1 MDNKLKF
8 QQLECYKL
16 ATDEQKEKL
25 NKEQYFDLDKL
36 PGNQLQTEFVEYI
49 YYRGTQVSILTI
61 KRERHYF
68 NSLCEFFQKSSH
80 QENSLLDREK
90 DFWIK
95 QLKMWMIQNG
105 RALTKHKVTNIQTE
119 SVEKAALIRYFESL
133 LEFTLDR
140 SETNEL
146 AKDIW
151 HLERLP
157 LILRTNPIVNHK
169 TLNFRGIRQPDI
181 REEVK
186 KAIYHHLKTEALG
199 SIKRELSAMNK
210 FSKYL
215 DEKHSKISTCEEIDR
230 EIIEQFLINIKVESN
245 GGNGIRDDL
254 LKLRNVL
261 ETIGKIYDF
270 PHLTKL
276 FLKSDF
282 PPERKAEFKSYSDS
296 ELKRLNAQIVKM
308 EEQIA
313 RAMIIHQM
321 LGTRISDTLTL
332 RKDCLYKHDRQDMI
346 IIYQPKT
353 RRYEKP
359 ISRELAQLIGK
370 AVSYANEHYP
380 ESIYIFADENKPER
394 PISYQTLQDKVLRMI
409 YEKDIRDDSGN
420 LFGFGTH
427 MFRHCYGVKLT
438 ELHVDDW
445 TIAKLLGHKGVRS
458 VQYYR
463 KMSNQRMA
471 DETREVR
478 NFMSRLYWQV
488 WTDGEKNMSKYDK
501 MLELNK
507 RKSEEKVERAVLTIR
522 TMVLERE
529 KVSVPA
535 LMQKTGLS
543 RGFFYKNPIVR
554 GEIDAAME
562 QQAGMVDPRR
572 NIISQAMEAEMN
584 LLRQQLQKLK
594 SENEN
599 LIKENQKLKKAL
611 SKKELNLIKQ
621 I

>member
-1 MDNKLKF
+1 MYNKLKF

-36 PGNQLQTEFVEYI
+36 PENQLQTEFVEYI

-215 DEKHSKISTCEEIDR
+215 DEKHGRVKETEHTAETVIGSGQKPSAVTADR
-230 EIIEQFLINIKVESN
+230 RAKQEPVSVSQSQ
-245 GGNGIRDDL
+245 
-254 LKLRNVL
+254 
-261 ETIGKIYDF
+261 TQ
-270 PHLTKL
+270 
-276 FLKSDF
+276 
-282 PPERKAEFKSYSDS
+282 KAEPASRAKGEVKKSVLQSLKDFQAKAKAQEQNKTTEKS
-296 ELKRLNAQIVKM
+296 KTHKKGEVEL
-308 EEQIA
+308 
-313 RAMIIHQM
+313 
-321 LGTRISDTLTL
+321 
-332 RKDCLYKHDRQDMI
+332 
-346 IIYQPKT
+346 
-353 RRYEKP
+353 
-359 ISRELAQLIGK
+359 
-370 AVSYANEHYP
+370 
-380 ESIYIFADENKPER
+380 
-394 PISYQTLQDKVLRMI
+394 
-409 YEKDIRDDSGN
+409 
-420 LFGFGTH
+420 
-427 MFRHCYGVKLT
+427 
-438 ELHVDDW
+438 
-445 TIAKLLGHKGVRS
+445 
-458 VQYYR
+458 
-463 KMSNQRMA
+463 
-471 DETREVR
+471 
-478 NFMSRLYWQV
+478 
-488 WTDGEKNMSKYDK
+488 
-501 MLELNK
+501 
-507 RKSEEKVERAVLTIR
+507 
-522 TMVLERE
+522 
-529 KVSVPA
+529 
-535 LMQKTGLS
+535 
-543 RGFFYKNPIVR
+543 
-554 GEIDAAME
+554 
-562 QQAGMVDPRR
+562 
-572 NIISQAMEAEMN
+572 
-584 LLRQQLQKLK
+584 
-594 SENEN
+594 
-599 LIKENQKLKKAL
+599 
-611 SKKELNLIKQ
+611 
-621 I
+621 

>member
-1 MDNKLKF
+1 MDNRLKF

-296 ELKRLNAQIVKM
+296 ELKRLNAQIVK
-308 EEQIA
+308 
-313 RAMIIHQM
+313 
-321 LGTRISDTLTL
+321 TLTEDMTDYATDEISTIL
-332 RKDCLYKHDRQDMI
+332 RRNHKL
-346 IIYQPKT
+346 
-353 RRYEKP
+353 
-359 ISRELAQLIGK
+359 K
-370 AVSYANEHYP
+370 AS
-380 ESIYIFADENKPER
+380 
-394 PISYQTLQDKVLRMI
+394 
-409 YEKDIRDDSGN
+409 DD
-420 LFGFGTH
+420 
-427 MFRHCYGVKLT
+427 
-438 ELHVDDW
+438 DD
-445 TIAKLLGHKGVRS
+445 
-458 VQYYR
+458 
-463 KMSNQRMA
+463 
-471 DETREVR
+471 
-478 NFMSRLYWQV
+478 F
-488 WTDGEKNMSKYDK
+488 
-501 MLELNK
+501 
-507 RKSEEKVERAVLTIR
+507 TIR
-522 TMVLERE
+522 TQQELSTMLNSTTDLMTTLLACIAGISLVVGGIGIMNIMY
-529 KVSVPA
+529 VSVTERTREIGLRMSVGARGVDILSQFLIEAIMISITGGIIGVIIGCGASWIVKSVAHWPIYIQPWSVFLSFAVCTVTGVFFGWYPA
-535 LMQKTGLS
+535 
-543 RGFFYKNPIVR
+543 
-554 GEIDAAME
+554 
-562 QQAGMVDPRR
+562 
-572 NIISQAMEAEMN
+572 
-584 LLRQQLQKLK
+584 
-594 SENEN
+594 
-599 LIKENQKLKKAL
+599 KKAADL
-611 SKKELNLIKQ
+611 DPIEAIRYE
-621 I
+621 

>member
-1 MDNKLKF
+1 MKKRIYIYELDCYKVASEEQIQRMRISPERYFNLEGLPSEELAEKLEEFIWERGKMLAPSSMASEVTYYNNIREFLIDRKIQSLDAREEEKIIRMLKGWMLERGYALSSKKYRPAYDKIGIESPSIVRHMKKILKF
-8 QQLECYKL
+8 LEEEDGR
-16 ATDEQKEKL
+16 DEQE
-25 NKEQYFDLDKL
+25 
-36 PGNQLQTEFVEYI
+36 
-49 YYRGTQVSILTI
+49 
-61 KRERHYF
+61 
-68 NSLCEFFQKSSH
+68 
-80 QENSLLDREK
+80 
-90 DFWIK
+90 
-95 QLKMWMIQNG
+95 
-105 RALTKHKVTNIQTE
+105 
-119 SVEKAALIRYFESL
+119 
-133 LEFTLDR
+133 
-140 SETNEL
+140 
-146 AKDIW
+146 KDIW
-151 HLERLP
+151 TLKNFDFPIYR
-157 LILRTNPIVNHK
+157 NPIKN
-169 TLNFRGIRQPDI
+169 TETINFTKIVQPDI

-332 RKDCLYKHDRQDMI
+332 RK
-346 IIYQPKT
+346 T

-409 YEKDIRDDSGN
+409 YEKDIRDDSGK

-478 NFMSRLYWQV
+478 NFMSQIILASL
-488 WTDGEKNMSKYDK
+488 DGWG
-501 MLELNK
+501 
-507 RKSEEKVERAVLTIR
+507 EEYEQIR
-522 TMVLERE
+522 
-529 KVSVPA
+529 
-535 LMQKTGLS
+535 Q
-543 RGFFYKNPIVR
+543 
-554 GEIDAAME
+554 DAGIE
-562 QQAGMVDPRR
+562 
-572 NIISQAMEAEMN
+572 
-584 LLRQQLQKLK
+584 
-594 SENEN
+594 
-599 LIKENQKLKKAL
+599 
-611 SKKELNLIKQ
+611 
-621 I
+621 

>member
-186 KAIYHHLKTEALG
+186 KVIFMHLKYSPLG
-199 SIKRELSAMNK
+199 TIHSEIAAVKRFSK
-210 FSKYL
+210 FLKRKYL
-215 DEKHSKISTCEEIDR
+215 DIQSLQDLERMHIEEYLIYLQTEAHDR
-230 EIIEQFLINIKVESN
+230 KNYRSDLYALRRVIEDVGNLYERQYMSELFLSN
-245 GGNGIRDDL
+245 
-254 LKLRNVL
+254 
-261 ETIGKIYDF
+261 DF
-270 PHLTKL
+270 PSTPRHV
-276 FLKSDF
+276 
-282 PPERKAEFKSYSDS
+282 FKFYSDA
-296 ELKRLNAQIVKM
+296 EIKRLNEHIFKM
-308 EEQIA
+308 DEQIC
-313 RAMIIHQM
+313 RALIIHQL

-332 RKDCLYKHDRQDMI
+332 KTDCLSMRNNRYFIRIDQVKSV
-346 IIYQPKT
+346 T
-353 RRYEKP
+353 YEKA
-359 ISRELAQLIGK
+359 ISEEVAQLIMK
-370 AVSYANEHYP
+370 AIDYTKERYG
-380 ESIYIFADENKPER
+380 ETTYIFAKKDDPTR
-394 PISYQTLQDKVLRMI
+394 PYQYSMI
-409 YEKDIRDDSGN
+409 QNQIMTMIRQEDIRDDNGEF
-420 LFGFGTH
+420 LKFGTH
-427 MFRHCYGVKLT
+427 IFRHCYGKKLT
-438 ELHVDDW
+438 EMHVDDW
-445 TIAKLLGHKGVRS
+445 MIAKLLGHTSIYS
-458 VQYYR
+458 VHHYR
-463 KMSNQRMA
+463 KIGNKLMA
-471 DETREVR
+471 DETR
-478 NFMSRLYWQV
+478 
-488 WTDGEKNMSKYDK
+488 
-501 MLELNK
+501 
-507 RKSEEKVERAVLTIR
+507 AA
-522 TMVLERE
+522 RE
-529 KVSVPA
+529 KMDMI
-535 LMQKTGLS
+535 LLDIIEGWDD
-543 RGFFYKNPIVR
+543 Y
-554 GEIDAAME
+554 EI
-562 QQAGMVDPRR
+562 
-572 NIISQAMEAEMN
+572 
-584 LLRQQLQKLK
+584 
-594 SENEN
+594 
-599 LIKENQKLKKAL
+599 
-611 SKKELNLIKQ
+611 
-621 I
+621 